1 MFIKFGIITG
11 IIILG
16 GMVFSTEIYN
26 LFPATSVT
34 TVDSLKNDVTNLGS
48 KASDSIEKR
57 IDESIDTIVDKTS
70 NTINNEIIEAGD
82 KITTK
87 ISVAKESSQEIINE
101 EISNFDLIESIQNIF
116 SIN

>member
-26 LFPATSVT
+26 LFPATAT

-101 EISNFDLIESIQNIF
+101 EISNFDLIESVQNIF